1 MYHRIA
7 QPQSDVWEI
16 CVSPQNF
23 EQHLQVLKKKGN
35 VVSLHQLA
43 GEVNAERLSK
53 NSIAI
58 TFDDGYIDNFTTAKP
73 LLEKYGLP
81 ATFFISS
88 GNIETDKEFWW
99 DELENIILFTA
110 HLPGNCK
117 MVINGSLVEY
127 DLKDESFLTEVM
139 RQKHISWKACTETS
153 PTTRAE
159 LFHTI
164 WQKLQP
170 LPYPDQ
176 QRHLQNI
183 RLWAGLNTSAR
194 AGYRS
199 MSANEIKQLAAAPNN
214 LFTIGAHTVTHPALA
229 YHDITFQKNE
239 LLENKNLLEKITGK
253 PTDMV
258 AYPYGNYNEATWR
271 VAENLH
277 FKGAFTTEEK
287 TIKKHDHKF
296 SLGRFQVKD
305 ISGEQFDQQFKRMGK
320 G

>member
-7 QPQSDVWEI
+7 KPESDVWEI
-16 CVSPQNF
+16 CVSAENF
-23 EQHLQVLKKKGN
+23 QQHLQVLKKKGN
-35 VVSLHQLA
+35 VVPLHQLCN
-43 GEVNAERLSK
+43 EVNANRFAA
-53 NSIAI
+53 NTIAI

-99 DELENIILFTA
+99 DELENIILFTER
-110 HLPGNCK
+110 LPGKYN

-127 DLKDESFLTEVM
+127 DLKDESFLTEAI
-139 RQKHISWKACTETS
+139 RQKHISWKACSEIS
-153 PTTRAE
+153 PTTRAG
-159 LFHTI
+159 LFYTI
-164 WQKLQP
+164 WQKLQL

-176 QRHLQNI
+176 QRHLQKI

-199 MSANEIKQLAAAPNN
+199 MSANEIKQLAAASGD
-214 LFTIGAHTVTHPALA
+214 LFTIGSHSVTHPALA
-229 YHDITFQKNE
+229 CHDIAFQKNE
-239 LLENKNLLEKITGK
+239 LSDNKNFLEKITGK
-253 PTDMV
+253 STDLL
-258 AYPYGNYNEATWR
+258 AYPYGNYNEATFS
-271 VAENLH
+271 VAEDLH
-277 FKGAFTTEEK
+277 FKAAFTTEEK

-296 SLGRFQVKD
+296 SLGRLQVKN
-305 ISGEQFDQQFKRMGK
+305 ITGEQFDQQLKRLGK